1 MITGHHELT
10 DAAKHMAGKY
20 EAGRGGDPGLSV
32 QYMQIF
38 SNVNYKV
45 NAAFM

>member
-1 MITGHHELT
+1 MHHELT
-10 DAAKHMAGKY
+10 DAAKHSAGKY
-20 EAGRGGDPGLSV
+20 ERERGGGGPGLSV
-32 QYMQIF
+32 QYMHIF